1 MDQQN
6 PPSTT
11 HDPGREPR
19 DLTTTPA
26 IPPEIWE
33 KVIVGAGDLGD
44 LDAAQ
49 RAEYYAAVCKGL
61 GLNTLTKPFEYL
73 TLNGKL
79 RLYALR
85 DCADQLRRLHGISIY
100 IANREKMV
108 DIYVVTARA
117 KDKTGREDE
126 STGAVPLGNLKGDAL
141 ANALMKAETKAKRRV
156 TLSIAGLGWLD
167 ETELDTVKGVI
178 TGAPDTPVATI
189 HDAVLDDGAPPTT
202 PSKAPTPGDLPEDIQ
217 VVIKAIL
224 GRVVALYP
232 GDKTDPTVI
241 EDRKN
246 MLHTIF
252 GREIDSGMA
261 GVRQLAELGLEA
273 LREGKTKLDRVQRQ
287 APPPRQQ
294 TDDGQPVHPDITA
307 TAELIGSLKDR
318 AGRAGV
324 SPDVFQD
331 WLESKELALTGEGQ
345 PILSVKERGLLS
357 KVFNEALAELK
368 RAKAPA
374 SKSSRRKAA
383 TGD

>member
-1 MDQQN
+1 M
-6 PPSTT
+6 
-11 HDPGREPR
+11 
-19 DLTTTPA
+19 
-26 IPPEIWE
+26 E
-33 KVIVGAGDLGD
+33 KVIVGMGDLSE
-44 LDAAQ
+44 LSAPQ
-49 RAEYYAAVCKGL
+49 RAEYYAAVCKSL
-61 GLNTLTKPFEYL
+61 GLNPMTKPFEYL

-85 DCADQLRRLHGISIY
+85 DCADQLRRLWGISIY
-100 IANREKMV
+100 IANREKMS

-117 KDKTGREDE
+117 KDKTEREDE
-126 STGAVPLGNLKGDAL
+126 STGAVPLGNLRGDAL

-156 TLSIAGLGWLD
+156 TLSIAGLDWLD
-167 ETELDTVKGVI
+167 ETELDTVKGLI

-189 HDAVLDDGAPPTT
+189 HDAVLDDGAAHGHSAREPQAAGE
-202 PSKAPTPGDLPEDIQ
+202 SAHAQRAPTPGDLPEDIQ
-217 VVIKAIL
+217 AVIKAIL
-224 GRVVALYP
+224 GRVVELYP

-287 APPPRQQ
+287 APPPRD
-294 TDDGQPVHPDITA
+294 TIDDGQPVHPHITA

-331 WLESKELALTGEGQ
+331 WLESKELALTGEGE

-357 KVFNEALAELK
+357 KVFNEAPAELK

-374 SKSSRRKAA
+374 SKPSQRKAA